1 MKIDFNLARLNIS
14 DQELFQILKNKQKMK
29 DRYLNQYHVYINDA
43 ILIQRLNDKK
53 IKRFQKVKTIDNIPW
68 YIKIINILGCVNDKD
83 YISSLKNN
91 IEKVSHSI
99 I

>member
-1 MKIDFNLARLNIS
+1 MKVDYNLARLNIS
-14 DQELFQILKNKQKMK
+14 DQELFQVLKNKQKMK
-29 DRYLNQYHVYINDA
+29 DRYLNQYQVYINDS

-53 IKRFQKVKTIDNIPW
+53 IKRFQKDKTIDNIPW

-91 IEKVSHSI
+91 IEKISFSI